1 MFKPFFMLKNKLFIV
16 LIFLFCASVNNAQN
30 NEATIKPAEYGRA
43 LRNPLMGFTTN
54 SVKDHPWA
62 SLAHTYFRWN
72 ELENNEKDGIDKI
85 ISASNQK
92 WNTVA
97 AKNVKVIPR
106 VYLHWDGDKKYWPA
120 DMQADDYTSAQFQE
134 RVLRLI
140 KRLGACWDNDP
151 RVAFVELGIIGKWG
165 EHHSP
170 SPSAAQQK
178 LLGDAFAKAFKN
190 KKVSVR
196 HMWEHFTD
204 YPFGEYW
211 DSWAHYDQMWGH
223 GNSIK
228 KLNDKTGRYKETYI
242 GGEVAYGWGNSAI
255 QAGPSP
261 TASVAIQKH
270 RDFVINSIRWLH
282 CTQLRWIDGYDRNN
296 PAAVV
301 GAEEIQKAFGYRY
314 VLDEVR
320 FSLNDS
326 LKITFDV
333 TNTGSAPFY
342 YNWPVE
348 VALLDS
354 VTRKPVWKSKINN
367 VDIRKWLPGENWTD
381 PEWKYVGSWQVYH
394 PNENWNP
401 SKTSEWATPPAVNKV
416 KDQFKIDVP
425 NGNYILSLAILD
437 PAGDLPSIKF
447 ATGNYIKGGRHPMGL
462 VNVGKNECN
471 TLPSGFKFD
480 DPNNDNSLY
489 YEVNFKIENEEDP
502 VVKDPEQMPYGGKS
516 WQFPTDTVSAW
527 QYDFINNFSG
537 DKYFSLDSAKTI
549 GVYGC
554 NDTTGTNIRLYKDS
568 VQYKHAAQL
577 MWSNTAATFQ
587 KNGQWLNYSA
597 DFKLNVPYQLRLR
610 ARNNVDANFK
620 LTVLSLKGDT
630 VFFKD
635 FNLKNDFKNT
645 GGGNEQ
651 TDWFL
656 SENEIKGLWGSY
668 ILRFDWYDNLGE
680 PGIFGGFSFVVSEL
694 DFTPPRWHYV
704 SLGTFDP
711 GTDIVVMTTENATVY
726 LVTEGT
732 LADTTSIKAAAI
744 SSGAATAYKQAKL
757 ATSEANPGNYIV
769 YAIDASNNISEASKV
784 IRLEYPVSAEQLPND
799 SEIKITVNYAYQF
812 INIKSTRE
820 LSHINVYNILG
831 KKVGSINCHRNM
843 AEIQTNGLI
852 SGIYLIHVFEKK
864 GNLTVKKVLISNNQ
878 H

>member
-1 MFKPFFMLKNKLFIV
+1 VIFTKPDKMNRMFKLVLFFVFINIV
-16 LIFLFCASVNNAQN
+16 VVFAQN
-30 NEATIKPAEYGRA
+30 EEGITVIPQPYEKA
-43 LRNPLMGFTTN
+43 LKNPLMGFTTN

-120 DMQADDYTSAQFQE
+120 DMPADDYTSTQFQE

-140 KRLGACWDNDP
+140 KRLGVCWDNDP

-178 LLGDAFAKAFKN
+178 LLGDAFAAAFKN

-196 HMWEHFTD
+196 HMWDQFTD
-204 YPFGEYW
+204 QSFGEYW

-228 KLNDKTGRYKETYI
+228 QTNDKTGRYKETYI

-296 PAAVV
+296 PAAVT

-354 VTRKPVWKSKINN
+354 VTRKPVWKAKMNN

-462 VNVGKNECN
+462 VNVGKNECD

-502 VVKDPEQMPYGGKS
+502 VVKDPEQTPYGGKS

-568 VQYKHAAQL
+568 VRYKHAAQL
-577 MWSNTAATFQ
+577 MWNNTAATFQ

-630 VFFKD
+630 ILFKN

-726 LVTEGT
+726 LVPEGT
-732 LADTTSIKAAAI
+732 SADTASIQAAAV
-744 SSGAATAYKQAKL
+744 SFSTATAYKQANL

-784 IRLEYPVSAEQLPND
+784 IRLEYPVSAAQIAGESD
-799 SEIKITVNYAYQF
+799 IKVSFISINQVINVN
-812 INIKSTRE
+812 STKE
-820 LSHINVYNILG
+820 LSHINLYNILG
-831 KKVGSINCHRNM
+831 KKVLNTICSGNI
-843 AEIQTNGLI
+843 AEIQTTGFV
-852 SGIYLIHVFEKK
+852 SGVYLVHVFEKEGSLK
-864 GNLTVKKVLISNNQ
+864 VVKIVIQ
-878 H
+878 